1 MYKGFAETARKEG
14 FPSIADMFERV
25 AVVEMQHE
33 KIYRS
38 YIEKLDNGEMFKGNG
53 AETKWICLNCGYIH
67 TGAEPPKSV
76 RYAHILKAILKN
88 INRKTF
94 IKKKKVKR
102 TGYKYHVLFI
112 F

>member
-25 AVVEMQHE
+25 AAVEMQHE

-38 YIEKLDNGEMFKGNG
+38 YIEKLDNGEMFKGSG

-67 TGAEPPKSV
+67 TGAEPPKICPLCSHPQS
-76 RYAHILKAILKN
+76 YFKEYN
-88 INRKTF
+88 
-94 IKKKKVKR
+94 
-102 TGYKYHVLFI
+102 
-112 F
+112 